1 MAALRTWSAPGRRAE
16 LIAKAWEAGETTVSV
31 LAEAAR
37 VSRPTVYADLRA
49 AGIDPDHR
57 PKKGN
62 NLTTLIAVEGIDG
75 TSAEAVRQH
84 LLAFERQHPERTES
98 DIAAASARSYSIC
111 CATGRYNRLRPLL
124 DEMEQARH
132 ARDRALHLV
141 EKRWEEL
148 STAAHWMAA
157 HHAYVVAVD
166 EARDAI
172 DAWRD
177 LVRPAAEMGWFQ
189 TDAEVDV
196 YEQRILAEEGAPALP
211 EVPLDAEGTA
221 QAMRTELD
229 RTHERRASLARE
241 TLAAGSRA

>member
-16 LIAKAWEAGETTVSV
+16 LIAAAWDAGETTVSA

-37 VSRPTVYADLRA
+37 VSRPTVYADLRS

-62 NLTTLIAVEGIDG
+62 NLTTAIAVEGIDG
-75 TSAEAVRQH
+75 TSPEDVRQH
-84 LLAFERQHPERTES
+84 LLAFERQHPERTG
-98 DIAAASARSYSIC
+98 DDVAAASARSYSIY
-111 CATGRYNRLRPLL
+111 CAVHRYNRLRPLL
-124 DEMEQARH
+124 DDMEQARR

-166 EARDAI
+166 EARAAI

-177 LVRPAAEMGWFQ
+177 RVRPAAEMGWFQ
-189 TDAEVDV
+189 TDAELDV

-211 EVPLDAEGTA
+211 EIPPDAEDTA
-221 QAMRTELD
+221 QAMREKLD
-229 RTHERRASLARE
+229 RTHERRTSLARE
-241 TLAAGSRA
+241 TLPAGSQA